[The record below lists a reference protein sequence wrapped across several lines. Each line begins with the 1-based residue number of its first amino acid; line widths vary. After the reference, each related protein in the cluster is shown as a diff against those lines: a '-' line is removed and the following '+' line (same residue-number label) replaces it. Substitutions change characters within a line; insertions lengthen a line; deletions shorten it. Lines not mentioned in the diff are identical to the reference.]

1 MRLFCVLLA
10 ALLGCYMT
18 IRSIYRLWKRGRDG
32 VNVTEDPGEGES
44 AIVDIMMLI
53 LGVFLLIPLFAF
65 LLS

>member
-10 ALLGCYMT
+10 TLVGCYMT

-32 VNVTEDPGEGES
+32 VNVTQDPSEGHS
-44 AIVDIMMLI
+44 AIVDIMMLM

>member
-10 ALLGCYMT
+10 TLLGCYMT
-18 IRSIYRLWKRGRDG
+18 IRSVCRLWKRGRDG
-32 VNVTEDPGEGES
+32 VNVTEDPSEGQS
-44 AIVDIMMLI
+44 AIVDVAMLI